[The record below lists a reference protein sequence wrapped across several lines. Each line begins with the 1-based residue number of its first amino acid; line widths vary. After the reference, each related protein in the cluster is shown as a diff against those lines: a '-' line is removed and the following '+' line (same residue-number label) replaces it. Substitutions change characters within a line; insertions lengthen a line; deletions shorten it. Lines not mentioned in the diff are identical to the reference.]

1 MVFLDA
7 HCECVQN
14 WLEPLLAPIVESR
27 STVVTPII
35 DVIDYNDM
43 QVRTAQINARG
54 SFDLSLSFTWDPIPQ
69 RVLDALQNDRTA
81 GIETPAMVFN
91 NTSMQST
98 NTNIAHL
105 CIKSKN
111 LSIDISIYLS
121 IGWRSLCHR
130 SSIFLQFGRIR

>member
-69 RVLDALQNDRTA
+69 RVLDSLQNDRTA
-81 GIETPAMVFN
+81 GIESPAMVSN
-91 NTSMQST
+91 NKNDIHSMQ
-98 NTNIAHL
+98 I
-105 CIKSKN
+105 
-111 LSIDISIYLS
+111 LSICVSYQKSID
-121 IGWRSLCHR
+121 
-130 SSIFLQFGRIR
+130 